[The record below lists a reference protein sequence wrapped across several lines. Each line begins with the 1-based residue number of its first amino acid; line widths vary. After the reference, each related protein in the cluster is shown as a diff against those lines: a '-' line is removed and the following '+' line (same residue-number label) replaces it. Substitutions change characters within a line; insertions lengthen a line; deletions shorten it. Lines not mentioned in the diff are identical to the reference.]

1 MVSKGK
7 RWETEIG
14 NMKLTRNDIHVYIG
28 YQVSLDKRKR
38 RDQFKRFISV
48 KRNEILTNTYII
60 KLSNSR
66 LQQFIRHRI
75 LHGHYTRRSDW
86 IDGAKSNSRFDKHD
100 RHYRYV

>member
-1 MVSKGK
+1 MKGLH
-7 RWETEIG
+7 R
-14 NMKLTRNDIHVYIG
+14 LSR
-28 YQVSLDKRKR
+28 DKRKR
-38 RDQFKRFISV
+38 KDQFKRFISV

-75 LHGHYTRRSDW
+75 SHGHYTRRSDW
-86 IDGAKSNSRFDKHD
+86 IDGAKSNLRFDKHD